1 MRVAQACQSHYNH
14 PEEDL
19 QDKEDKEGANKDSQ
33 IFQDRAPS
41 KSPLLRESVQAIRKL
56 FDKEIREKNVSLDC
70 VRQRVKGNEILQ
82 NEDLRKI
89 YDRI

>member
-1 MRVAQACQSHYNH
+1 MRVTQACQSHYYH

-19 QDKEDKEGANKDSQ
+19 QGKEDKGGANKDLQ

-41 KSPLLRESVQAIRKL
+41 KPPLLRESVQAIRKL
-56 FDKEIREKNVSLDC
+56 FDKEIQEKNVSLDH